1 MPETKNQTE
10 DKKDGAFTENVK
22 SFLYALIIALLI
34 RTLLFQ
40 PFSIPSGSMLPTLLI
55 GDYLFVS
62 KTAYGYSRHSIPFS
76 LPLFEGRI
84 LEGEVERGDVAVF
97 KLPRDG
103 RTDYIKRV
111 IGLPGER
118 IQIRDGLLHING
130 VPVQRRDLLTRPEG
144 TPEGA
149 KAYLETLPNGVSYV
163 TLDMGNKPIVDHTG
177 VYVVPEGHYFVMG
190 DNRDNSQDSR
200 FLRAVGYIPY
210 ENFVGKA
217 KVKFYSFDDQ
227 TRFWQVWRYPVAIR
241 WHRLFGGIE

>member
-1 MPETKNQTE
+1 MSQSENQN
-10 DKKDGAFTENVK
+10 DKQKDSALTENVK
-22 SFLYALIIALLI
+22 SFFYALMIALVI
-34 RTLLFQ
+34 RTLMFQ

-76 LPLFEGRI
+76 LPLFSGRVFSGQI
-84 LEGEVERGDVAVF
+84 ERGDVAVF

-111 IGLPGER
+111 VGLPGDR
-118 IQIRDGLLHING
+118 IQMKSGQLFING
-130 VPVQRRDLLTRPEG
+130 TPVARKVLDVM
-144 TPEGA
+144 PEGA
-149 KAYLETLPNGVSYV
+149 PAGATAYLETLPNGVSHI
-163 TLDMGNKPIVDHTG
+163 TLDMGYKPIVDNTG
-177 VYVVPEGHYFVMG
+177 EYRVPAGHYFVMG

-217 KVKFYSFDDQ
+217 NVKFYSFDDQ
-227 TRFWQVWRYPVAIR
+227 TRFWEIWNIQVPLDGTAC
-241 WHRLFGGIE
+241 LGIE

>member
-1 MPETKNQTE
+1 MSETKTKNE
-10 DKKDGAFTENVK
+10 DKKVNALAENVK
-22 SFLYALIIALLI
+22 SFFYALIIALII
-34 RTLLFQ
+34 RTLMFQ

-76 LPLFEGRI
+76 PPLFKGRI
-84 LEGEVERGDVAVF
+84 FADQIERGDVAVF

-111 IGLPGER
+111 IGLPGDQ
-118 IQIRDGLLHING
+118 IQIKNGQIYINDTP
-130 VPVQRRDLLTRPEG
+130 VPREPLDTVPEG
-144 TPEGA
+144 IPDGA
-149 KAYLETLPNGVSYV
+149 TAYLETLPNGVRHI
-163 TLDMGNKPIVDHTG
+163 TLDMGNKPIVDNTG
-177 VYVVPEGHYFVMG
+177 VYQVPEGHYFVMG

-217 KVKFYSFDDQ
+217 TLKFYSFDNQ
-227 TRFWQVWRYPVAIR
+227 TRIWEVWKYPSAIR
-241 WHRLFGGIE
+241 WNRLFGGIE